1 MFVTDCAGAPTGTQ
15 VLPVTPW
22 PTTDYGYSLSIAG
35 TQTNKYILYCIFNQV
50 GVYRGLKYVSKYR
63 RKRVDAIARFLAD
76 SDYDIVTLQELWVFA
91 DYEHVR
97 EAVSKKLPYSKF
109 FYR

>member
-1 MFVTDCAGAPTGTQ
+1 
-15 VLPVTPW
+15 
-22 PTTDYGYSLSIAG
+22 
-35 TQTNKYILYCIFNQV
+35 
-50 GVYRGLKYVSKYR
+50 VSSH
-63 RKRVDAIARFLAD
+63 RKERVAAIARFLAE

-97 EAVSKKLPYSKF
+97 GAVSKILPHSKF

>member
-1 MFVTDCAGAPTGTQ
+1 M
-15 VLPVTPW
+15 
-22 PTTDYGYSLSIAG
+22 SS
-35 TQTNKYILYCIFNQV
+35 N
-50 GVYRGLKYVSKYR
+50 R
-63 RKRVDAIARFLAD
+63 RARVEAIARVLAA

-97 EAVSKKLPYSKF
+97 DTVAKILPHSKF